1 MDYNQKTDLLQDETL
16 SQKLIKKGFWLY
28 LFSYLVAPAGY
39 LVRLLISN
47 SPEVSVEDVGVLYSI
62 ISLVTFLNV
71 YNDLGL
77 TESLQYFLPKFWI
90 EKKYNWIKTIVWL
103 SFLVQTATAVLIACG
118 LRFGG
123 ERLANHYFH
132 NPNAEIILKYFCL
145 YFLGINIFQTLQS
158 IFIAFQKTFDY
169 QFVDFI
175 RMRSIV
181 CFTVFCFFTNKASI
195 ERYSLNWLLGLGVGV
210 LSAGLLYWKK
220 YHTPVMQGSFER
232 NKPMLKRYRNY
243 ALWAFIGAN
252 IGNVFWQIIQ
262 QMVIYFLGAENAW
275 YYANFLSLFYIGNI
289 LIWPIMWLIFPIVS
303 ELITKK
309 DQKKLW
315 LLFSSFYSYFSILT
329 LSLSILFITLGSEIT
344 ILLFGEKYQLSGQL
358 FSLSWFFLIFNILTV
373 FNFSVL
379 AGLWRIKE
387 RVKILTTWTIIT
399 ILFTYFA
406 IKFFG
411 LRWAGMG
418 FGISYLILWCLSFPY
433 LSEISRF
440 SLQWKFI
447 IKNLI
452 ILSILG
458 GVIYF
463 WKNYIWLY
471 KGNRREIIKWL
482 IEISIIYIFCLTG
495 SNWGKIKILKKEI
508 KSITWKDWKD
518 KEKK

>member
-181 CFTVFCFFTNKASI
+181 WFTVFCFFTQRGTI
-195 ERYSLNWLLGLGVGV
+195 ERYSLNWIFGLTIGIII
-210 LSAGLLYWKK
+210 AGFLYLKK
-220 YHTPVMQGSFER
+220 YRSSLMQGTFER
-232 NKPMLKRYRNY
+232 NEPMLKKYRNY
-243 ALWAFIGAN
+243 ALWAFLGAN
-252 IGNVFWQIIQ
+252 IGNIFGQIIQ
-262 QMVIYFLGAENAW
+262 QMVIYFLGAEAAG
-275 YYANFLSLFYIGNI
+275 YYTNFLSLFYIGNMVI
-289 LIWPIMWLIFPIVS
+289 GPIIGLIFPMVS
-303 ELITKK
+303 ELIEKK
-309 DQKKLW
+309 DNKKLW
-315 LLFSSFYSYFSILT
+315 LLFSFFYSYFSVFIW
-329 LSLSILFITLGSEIT
+329 SISVLFITLGPDIA
-344 ILLFGEKYQLSGQL
+344 IALFGEKYELSGQL
-358 FSLSWFFLIFNILTV
+358 LSLTWIFLIFNILTG

-379 AGLWRIKE
+379 AGLGKIKE
-387 RVKILTTWTIIT
+387 RVKILGISTIIT
-399 ILFTYFA
+399 ILFTYCT
-406 IKFFG
+406 IKLFG
-411 LRWAGMG
+411 LRGTGMG
-418 FGISYLILWCLSFPY
+418 FGLSYFILWCSSFPY
-433 LSEISRF
+433 LLKASKF
-440 SLQWKFI
+440 TLQWKFI

-458 GVIYF
+458 GVLF
-463 WKNYIWLY
+463 LWRDEIWLIHETRSIIIIKLIWIWLLY
-471 KGNRREIIKWL
+471 GWIIAWFNRRQIA
-482 IEISIIYIFCLTG
+482 F
-495 SNWGKIKILKKEI
+495 LKNEVKN
-508 KSITWKDWKD
+508 ITWKRGRKN
-518 KEKK
+518 

>member
-344 ILLFGEKYQLSGQL
+344 IL
-358 FSLSWFFLIFNILTV
+358 
-373 FNFSVL
+373 
-379 AGLWRIKE
+379 
-387 RVKILTTWTIIT
+387 
-399 ILFTYFA
+399 FTYFA

-411 LRWAGMG
+411 LRGAGMG

-440 SLQWKFI
+440 SLQRKFI

-482 IEISIIYIFCLTG
+482 IGISIIYIFCLTG

-508 KSITWKDWKD
+508 KSIAWKDWKD

>member
-243 ALWAFIGAN
+243 ALWAFIGTN
-252 IGNVFWQIIQ
+252 IGNVF
-262 QMVIYFLGAENAW
+262 
-275 YYANFLSLFYIGNI
+275 
-289 LIWPIMWLIFPIVS
+289 
-303 ELITKK
+303 
-309 DQKKLW
+309 
-315 LLFSSFYSYFSILT
+315 
-329 LSLSILFITLGSEIT
+329 
-344 ILLFGEKYQLSGQL
+344 
-358 FSLSWFFLIFNILTV
+358 
-373 FNFSVL
+373 
-379 AGLWRIKE
+379 
-387 RVKILTTWTIIT
+387 
-399 ILFTYFA
+399 
-406 IKFFG
+406 
-411 LRWAGMG
+411 
-418 FGISYLILWCLSFPY
+418 
-433 LSEISRF
+433 
-440 SLQWKFI
+440 
-447 IKNLI
+447 
-452 ILSILG
+452 
-458 GVIYF
+458 
-463 WKNYIWLY
+463 
-471 KGNRREIIKWL
+471 
-482 IEISIIYIFCLTG
+482 
-495 SNWGKIKILKKEI
+495 
-508 KSITWKDWKD
+508 
-518 KEKK
+518 

>member
-181 CFTVFCFFTNKASI
+181 WFTVFCFFTNKASI

-220 YHTPVMQGSFER
+220 YRTPIMQGSFER

-262 QMVIYFLGAENAW
+262 QMVIYFLGAEAAG

-315 LLFSSFYSYFSILT
+315 LLFSFFYNYFLILT
-329 LSLSILFITLGSEIT
+329 LSLSILFITLGPEIAIVLFWEKYEFSG
-344 ILLFGEKYQLSGQL
+344 ILLSFT
-358 FSLSWFFLIFNILTV
+358 WIFLNFNILTV
-373 FNFSVL
+373 FNFLVL
-379 AGLWRIKE
+379 AGLGKIKE
-387 RVKILTTWTIIT
+387 RVKILGIWTIIT
-399 ILFTYFA
+399 ILFTYLA
-406 IKFFG
+406 IRFFG
-411 LRWAGMG
+411 LQGAGIG
-418 FGISYLILWCLSFPY
+418 FGISYFILRCLSFPY
-433 LSEISRF
+433 LLKASTF
-440 SLQWKFI
+440 SLQWEFM

-452 ILSILG
+452 ILTILG
-458 GVIYF
+458 LILYF
-463 WKNYIWLY
+463 WKKHLLLY
-471 KGNRREIIKWL
+471 TENRRTIIQWL
-482 IEISIIYIFCLTG
+482 IEIIIIYILCFSG

-508 KSITWKDWKD
+508 KSIAWKDWKD